1 MNISAYIKTTEL
13 LLKLKHEGILKEE
26 DITEN
31 FILEIKSKL
40 EKGIDVEKEIR
51 KEKKKKRFFFF

>member
-1 MNISAYIKTTEL
+1 MNISDYIKTKKL
-13 LLKLKHEGILKEE
+13 LLKLKHEDNLKEE

>member
-26 DITEN
+26 DITED